1 MNILRICIDGTCGWV
16 LPIPSYLVSQ
26 DTMDIL
32 RIGLE
37 GTYGWVLPIPS
48 YLVS

>member
-1 MNILRICIDGTCGWV
+1 MDILRICIDGTCGWV
-16 LPIPSYLVSQ
+16 LPIPSYLVS
-26 DTMDIL
+26 MDIL

>member
-1 MNILRICIDGTCGWV
+1 MDILRICIDGTSGWV

-32 RIGLE
+32 RIGIDSTA
-37 GTYGWVLPIPS
+37 GYYQFQVT
-48 YLVS
+48 